1 MTSGEDLTT
10 RSVPATHAAGWAIT
24 QVKTAFPKAS
34 DDDLKKIAASFLPY
48 SEVVRVF
55 GEQFG
60 PPTPETPREMVRPH
74 I

>member
-1 MTSGEDLTT
+1 
-10 RSVPATHAAGWAIT
+10 
-24 QVKTAFPKAS
+24 VKTAFPKAS

-48 SEVVRVF
+48 SEVVRAF

-60 PPTPETPREMVRPH
+60 PPTPDTPREMVRPH